1 MTVCGLRFWYCAVL
15 LWVSLPVPLSVIA
28 QDAAT
33 TAEPATTTRAP
44 VDLDP
49 FLRRDAYLDI
59 KISPTGE
66 YYAATVPLEDRTF
79 LAVLRR
85 SDKAVTAKLQIGE
98 DAIVDEFWWVNDE
111 RVMASVAEKL
121 GRNDQPSLTGE
132 LVAVNA
138 DGERGKWL
146 THRYGETYTLMHG
159 TLPGDDRHVL
169 ITAVAYGENP
179 ETVLEKMDVYDGRR
193 RAVSSAPVRNA
204 DFVTD
209 AAGVARFASGA
220 GNNNV
225 RKLYYRERKGADWEL
240 INDESVSGI
249 GEYALGF
256 SADGLTAY
264 LQSERR
270 AGPDAIVAWN
280 PATRERKDVLVDTV
294 VDPYNVLRAVD
305 NDAPVG
311 ARYMHDRVRTRFFDP
326 QSPTAKAY
334 RQLEKA
340 FPDSAVAI
348 TSATKDGKLLLVQV
362 WSDRNPGDFYLF
374 DTEKKQV
381 DLVFS
386 RRKWFEPANL
396 PPTRSVELTARDG
409 LKLHGYLTLPIGS
422 QPGVNQP
429 GANQSGGNRP
439 ATPQPMVLLP
449 HGGPFGIF
457 DEWWYDN
464 ETQMLAAAGYAV
476 LRINY
481 RGSGNYG
488 RAFHVAGARE
498 WGGELQDDLTDAT
511 RWAIAQGIADPKR
524 ICIYGASYGGYAA
537 LMGAAKEPDLYRCA
551 AGYVGVYN
559 LEKMHRDD
567 ARSARSMMH
576 WANDWLGDRKDL
588 AAVSPTELAHKI
600 KVPVFLAAG
609 GKDKRAP
616 VEHTEQMEKALKKV
630 GVPVESLYFPH
641 EGHGFYTEEHQ
652 REFYT
657 KLLAFLSRHLGGATA
672 K

>member
-1 MTVCGLRFWYCAVL
+1 MNAGGWRVWCSAAV
-15 LWVSLPVPLSVIA
+15 LWVSFAAQAQNVAGPVAPGQGDLKQSDQKQSDPA
-28 QDAAT
+28 PADAGQI
-33 TAEPATTTRAP
+33 
-44 VDLDP
+44 DLGP
-49 FLRRDAYLDI
+49 FLRRDGYQDI

-66 YYAATVPLEDRTF
+66 YYAATVPLEDRTI

-98 DAIVDEFWWVNDE
+98 DAIVDQFWWVNDE
-111 RVMASVAEKL
+111 RVMASVAEKI
-121 GRNDQPSLTGE
+121 GRNDQPSRTGE
-132 LVAVNA
+132 LIAVNA

-146 THRYGETYTLMHG
+146 THRYADTYTLMHDD
-159 TLPGDDRHVL
+159 LPGDDRHVL

-204 DFVTD
+204 RFTTD
-209 AAGVARFASGA
+209 RAGVARFAHGSG
-220 GNNNV
+220 NDNI
-225 RKLYYRERKGADWEL
+225 RKLYYREKQGADWVL
-240 INDESVSGI
+240 INDESVSHV

-264 LQSERR
+264 LQTERR
-270 AGPDAIVAWN
+270 TGPDAIVAWN
-280 PATRERKDVLVDTV
+280 PATGERKELLADPV
-294 VDPYNVLRAVD
+294 VDPYSALHAVD
-305 NDAPVG
+305 SDVPVG
-311 ARYMHDRVRTRFFDP
+311 ASFMHDRMRTRFFDP
-326 QSPTAKAY
+326 QSPTAKLY

-374 DTEKKQV
+374 DTAKKQV

-386 RRKWFEPANL
+386 RKRWFKPADL
-396 PPTRSVELTARDG
+396 PPTRGVEIAARDG
-409 LKLHGYLTLPIGS
+409 LALHGYLTLPVGK
-422 QPGVNQP
+422 PA
-429 GANQSGGNRP
+429 GA
-439 ATPQPMVLLP
+439 PQPMVLLP

-476 LRINY
+476 LRVNY

-488 RAFHVAGARE
+488 RRFHQAGARE
-498 WGGELQDDLTDAT
+498 WGGRLQDDLTDAT
-511 RWAIAQGIADPKR
+511 RWAIAQRIADPRR

-567 ARSARSMMH
+567 ARSARSMRN
-576 WANDWLGDRKDL
+576 WANDWLGDRDDM
-588 AAVSPTELAHKI
+588 AAISPTGLAHRI
-600 KVPVFLAAG
+600 KAPVFLAAG
-609 GKDKRAP
+609 GKDVRAP
-616 VEHTEQMEKALKKV
+616 VEHTEQMEKALEKA
-630 GVPVESLYFPH
+630 GVPVESLYFPN
-641 EGHGFYTEEHQ
+641 EGHGFYTEPHQ
-652 REFYT
+652 REFYA

>member
-1 MTVCGLRFWYCAVL
+1 MKTGEWRCWCSAVL
-15 LWVSLPVPLSVIA
+15 LSASLPVLA
-28 QDAAT
+28 QNTAAT
-33 TAEPATTTRAP
+33 

-49 FLRRDAYLDI
+49 FLRRDAYQDI

-66 YYAATVPLEDRTF
+66 YYAATVPLEDRTI

-85 SDKAVTAKLQIGE
+85 SDKTVTAKVQIGE
-98 DAIVDEFWWVNDE
+98 DAIIDEFWWVNDE

-121 GRNDQPSLTGE
+121 GRNDQPSPTGE
-132 LVAVNA
+132 LIAVNV
-138 DGERGKWL
+138 DGKRGKWL
-146 THRYGETYTLMHG
+146 TNRYGETYTLMHDD
-159 TLPGDDRHVL
+159 LPDDERNVL

-179 ETVLEKMDVYDGRR
+179 ETALEKMDVYDGRR
-193 RAVSSAPVRNA
+193 SPVSSAPVRNA
-204 DFVTD
+204 HFTTD
-209 AAGVARFASGA
+209 RAGVARFASGS
-220 GNNNV
+220 GNDNI
-225 RKLYYRERKGADWEL
+225 RKLYYREKQGADWVP
-240 INDESVSGI
+240 INDESASGV
-249 GEYALGF
+249 GQYALGF
-256 SADGLTAY
+256 STDGLTAY
-264 LQSERR
+264 LQTERKT
-270 AGPDAIVAWN
+270 GPDAIVAWN
-280 PATRERKDVLVDTV
+280 PATGERKDVLADPV
-294 VDPYNVLRAVD
+294 VDPLAILYAADTGV
-305 NDAPVG
+305 PVG
-311 ARYMHDRVRTRFFDP
+311 ARYMHDGVHTRFFDP

-340 FPDSAVAI
+340 FPGSAVAI
-348 TSATKDGKLLLVQV
+348 TSATRDGKLLLVQI

-374 DTEKKQV
+374 DTGKKQV

-386 RRKWFEPANL
+386 RRNWFEPADL
-396 PPTRSVELTARDG
+396 PATRSVEIVARDG
-409 LKLHGYLTLPIGS
+409 LKLYGYH
-422 QPGVNQP
+422 
-429 GANQSGGNRP
+429 
-439 ATPQPMVLLP
+439 TPPKGKQTGTPHPMVLLP

-476 LRINY
+476 LRVNY

-488 RAFHVAGARE
+488 RAFHVAGARQ
-498 WGGELQDDLTDAT
+498 WGGKLQDDLTDAT

-551 AGYVGVYN
+551 AGYVGVYD

-567 ARSARSMMH
+567 ARSARSMRH
-576 WANDWLGDRKDL
+576 WANDWLGDREGL
-588 AAVSPTELAHKI
+588 AAVSPTELAHRI
-600 KVPVFLAAG
+600 RIPVFLAAG

-616 VEHTEQMEKALKKV
+616 VEHTEQMEKALKKT

-641 EGHGFYTEEHQ
+641 EGHGFYTEEHR

-657 KLLAFLSRHLGGATA
+657 KLLAFLSHHLGGATA

>member
-1 MTVCGLRFWYCAVL
+1 MNVCGLRLWACAAVL
-15 LWVSLPVPLSVIA
+15 WASVPALA
-28 QDAAT
+28 QDKGVKLD
-33 TAEPATTTRAP
+33 PAQADPRP
-44 VDLDP
+44 VDLQPVDPKSVDLGP
-49 FLRRDAYLDI
+49 FLRRDGYEDI

-66 YYAATVPLEDRTF
+66 YYAATVPLEDRTI
-79 LAVLRR
+79 LVVLRR

-98 DAIVDEFWWVNDE
+98 NAIVDEFWWVNDE
-111 RVMASVAEKL
+111 RVMASVAEKI
-121 GRNDQPSLTGE
+121 GRNDQPSPTGE
-132 LVAVNA
+132 LIAVNV

-146 THRYGETYTLMHG
+146 TNRYADTYTLMHDD
-159 TLPGDDRHVL
+159 LPGDDRHVL

-179 ETVLEKMDVYDGRR
+179 ETVLERMDVYDGRR

-204 DFVTD
+204 RFTTD
-209 AAGVARFASGA
+209 RAGVARFAHGS
-220 GNNNV
+220 GNNNI
-225 RKLYYRERKGADWEL
+225 RKLYYREKQGADWVL
-240 INDESVSGI
+240 INDEAVSLV

-264 LQSERR
+264 LQTERKT
-270 AGPDAIVAWN
+270 GPDAIVAWN
-280 PATRERKDVLVDTV
+280 PATGERKELLADPV
-294 VDPYNVLRAVD
+294 VDPYSALHAVD
-305 NDAPVG
+305 SDVPVG

-326 QSPTAKAY
+326 QSPTAKLY

-362 WSDRNPGDFYLF
+362 WSDRNPGDFYLL
-374 DTEKKQV
+374 DTAKKQV

-386 RRKWFEPANL
+386 RKSWFKPADL
-396 PPTRSVELTARDG
+396 PPTRSVEIAARDG
-409 LKLHGYLTLPIGS
+409 LKLHGYLTLPMGK
-422 QPGVNQP
+422 
-429 GANQSGGNRP
+429 P
-439 ATPQPMVLLP
+439 ASAPQPMVLLP
-449 HGGPFGIF
+449 HGGPFGVF

-476 LRINY
+476 LRVNY

-488 RAFHVAGARE
+488 RGFSLAGARE
-498 WGGELQDDLTDAT
+498 WGGKLQDDLTDAT
-511 RWAIAQGIADPKR
+511 RWAIDQRIADPQR

-559 LEKMHRDD
+559 IEKMHKDNARD
-567 ARSARSMMH
+567 ARWKKH
-576 WANDWLGDRKDL
+576 WTNGWVGDREDMI
-588 AAVSPTELAHKI
+588 AISPTELAHRI

-609 GKDKRAP
+609 GKDLRAP

-641 EGHGFYTEEHQ
+641 EGHGFYTEPHQ

>member
-1 MTVCGLRFWYCAVL
+1 MNVCGLRFWCCAVL
-15 LWVSLPVPLSVIA
+15 LWASVPALA
-28 QDAAT
+28 QDADARID
-33 TAEPATTTRAP
+33 PAQVGPRT
-44 VDLDP
+44 VDLQSVDLTP
-49 FLRRDAYLDI
+49 FLRRDGYQDI

-66 YYAATVPLEDRTF
+66 YYAATVPLEDRTI

-98 DAIVDEFWWVNDE
+98 NAIVDDFWWVNDE
-111 RVMASVAEKL
+111 RVMASVAEKI
-121 GRNDQPSLTGE
+121 GRNDQPSPTGE
-132 LVAVNA
+132 LIAVNV

-146 THRYGETYTLMHG
+146 THRYADTYTLMHDD
-159 TLPGDDRHVL
+159 LPDDDRYVL

-193 RAVSSAPVRNA
+193 RAVSSAPVRSA
-204 DFVTD
+204 RFTTD
-209 AAGVARFASGA
+209 RAGVARFARGA
-220 GNNNV
+220 GNDNV
-225 RKLYYRERKGADWEL
+225 SKLYYREKQGADWVL
-240 INDESVSGI
+240 VNDESVSHVV
-249 GEYALGF
+249 EHALGF

-264 LQSERR
+264 LQTERKT
-270 AGPDAIVAWN
+270 GPDAIVAWN
-280 PATRERKDVLVDTV
+280 PATGERKELLADPV
-294 VDPYNVLRAVD
+294 VDPYTSLRAVD
-305 NDAPVG
+305 SDIPVG
-311 ARYMHDRVRTRFFDP
+311 ASFMHDRVRTRFFDP
-326 QSPTAKAY
+326 QSPTAKVY

-340 FPDSAVAI
+340 FPDSAVAV

-374 DTEKKQV
+374 DTAKKQV

-386 RRKWFEPANL
+386 RKSWFKSADL
-396 PPTRSVELTARDG
+396 APTRSVEIAARDG
-409 LKLHGYLTLPIGS
+409 LKLYGYLTLPMGK
-422 QPGVNQP
+422 QA
-429 GANQSGGNRP
+429 GAS
-439 ATPQPMVLLP
+439 QPMVLLP

-476 LRINY
+476 LRVNY

-488 RAFHVAGARE
+488 RRFHQSGARE
-498 WGGELQDDLTDAT
+498 WGGKLQDDLTDAT
-511 RWAIAQGIADPKR
+511 RWAIDQRIADPQR

-567 ARSARSMMH
+567 ARSARKMLH
-576 WANDWLGDRKDL
+576 WANDWLGDRDDMT
-588 AAVSPTELAHKI
+588 AISPTALAHRI
-600 KVPVFLAAG
+600 EVPVFLAAG
-609 GKDKRAP
+609 GKDLRAP
-616 VEHTEQMEKALKKV
+616 VEHTEQMEKALKKA

-641 EGHGFYTEEHQ
+641 EGHGFYTEPHQ

>member
-1 MTVCGLRFWYCAVL
+1 MKAGEWRCWCSAVL
-15 LWVSLPVPLSVIA
+15 LSASLPVLA
-28 QDAAT
+28 QRAAAT
-33 TAEPATTTRAP
+33 

-49 FLRRDAYLDI
+49 FLRRDTYQDI

-66 YYAATVPLEDRTF
+66 YYAATVPLEDRTI
-79 LAVLRR
+79 LAVVRR
-85 SDKAVTAKLQIGE
+85 SDMAITAKLQIGE
-98 DAIVDEFWWVNDE
+98 DAIVDQFWWVNDE

-121 GRNDQPSLTGE
+121 GRNDQPSPTGE
-132 LVAVNA
+132 LIAVNA

-146 THRYGETYTLMHG
+146 TNRYGETYTLMHDD
-159 TLPGDDRHVL
+159 LPDDERYVL

-204 DFVTD
+204 QFTTD
-209 AAGVARFASGA
+209 RAGVARFASGS
-220 GNNNV
+220 GNDNI
-225 RKLYYRERKGADWEL
+225 RKLYYREKQGADWVL
-240 INDESVSGI
+240 INDESVSRV

-264 LQSERR
+264 LQSERKT
-270 AGPDAIVAWN
+270 GPDAIVAWN
-280 PATRERKDVLVDTV
+280 PATGERKDVLANPV
-294 VDPYNVLRAVD
+294 VDPFDILHTAD
-305 NDAPVG
+305 TGAPVG
-311 ARYMHDRVRTRFFDP
+311 ASYMHDGVRTRFFDP

-340 FPDSAVAI
+340 FPGSAVKI
-348 TSATKDGKLLLVQV
+348 TSSTRDGKLLLVQI

-374 DTEKKQV
+374 DTGKKQV

-386 RRKWFEPANL
+386 RRKWFEPADL
-396 PPTRSVELTARDG
+396 PPTRSVEIVARDG
-409 LKLHGYLTLPIGS
+409 LKLYGYLTPPKGT
-422 QPGVNQP
+422 QPGM
-429 GANQSGGNRP
+429 
-439 ATPQPMVLLP
+439 PQPMVLLP

-476 LRINY
+476 LRVNY

-488 RAFHVAGARE
+488 CAFHVS
-498 WGGELQDDLTDAT
+498 GGKLQDDLTDAT

-551 AGYVGVYN
+551 AGYVGVYD
-559 LEKMHRDD
+559 LEKKHRDD
-567 ARSARSMMH
+567 ARSARSMRH
-576 WANDWLGDRKDL
+576 WANDWLGDREGL
-588 AAVSPTELAHKI
+588 AAVSPTELAHRI
-600 KVPVFLAAG
+600 RIPVFLAAG

-616 VEHTEQMEKALKKV
+616 VEHTEQMEKALKKA

-641 EGHGFYTEEHQ
+641 EGHGFYTEEHR

-657 KLLAFLSRHLGGATA
+657 KLLAFLSHHLGGATA

>member
-1 MTVCGLRFWYCAVL
+1 MKVCGLRFWYCAAL
-15 LWVSLPVPLSVIA
+15 LWASLPVTLPVIA
-28 QDAAT
+28 QDAAI
-33 TAEPATTTRAP
+33 TAELAATERGR

-49 FLRRDAYLDI
+49 FLRRDTYQDI
-59 KISPTGE
+59 KISPTGD
-66 YYAATVPLEDRTF
+66 YFAATVPLEDRTI

-85 SDKAVTAKLQIGE
+85 SDMAVTAKLQIGE
-98 DAIVDEFWWVNDE
+98 DTIIDQFWWVNDE

-121 GRNDQPSLTGE
+121 GRNDQPSPTGE
-132 LVAVNA
+132 LIAVNV

-146 THRYGETYTLMHG
+146 TSRYGETHTLMHD
-159 TLPGDDRHVL
+159 TLRDDDRHVL
-169 ITAVAYGENP
+169 IKAVAYSENP
-179 ETVLEKMDVYDGRR
+179 HTVLEQMDVYDGRR
-193 RAVSSAPVRNA
+193 RAVASAPVRNA

-209 AAGVARFASGA
+209 GAGVARFASGS

-225 RKLYYRERKGADWEL
+225 RKLYYREKWGADWVL
-240 INDESVSGI
+240 INDESVSGV
-249 GEYALGF
+249 GEHALGF

-264 LQSERR
+264 LQSERK

-280 PATRERKDVLVDTV
+280 PTTGERKELLVDPV
-294 VDPYNVLRAVD
+294 VDPSSVVRAVD
-305 NDAPVG
+305 SGAPIG
-311 ARYMHDRVRTRFFDP
+311 ARYMHDGVRTRFFDA

-334 RQLEKA
+334 RQLEKG

-348 TSATKDGKLLLVQV
+348 TSATKDGKLLLVQI

-381 DLVFS
+381 DPMFS
-386 RRKWFEPANL
+386 RREWFEPANP

-409 LKLHGYLTLPIGS
+409 LKLHGYLTLPMGR

-429 GANQSGGNRP
+429 GANQPDVNQPG
-439 ATPQPMVLLP
+439 APQPMVLLP
-449 HGGPFGIF
+449 HGGPFGVF

-476 LRINY
+476 LRVNY

-488 RAFHVAGARE
+488 RAFHLAGARE

-567 ARSARSMMH
+567 ARSARRMMH
-576 WANDWLGDRKDL
+576 WANDWLGDRKDM
-588 AAVSPTELAHKI
+588 AAVSPTELAHRIKI
-600 KVPVFLAAG
+600 PVFLAAG

-616 VEHTEQMEKALKKV
+616 VEHTEQMEQALKKV
-630 GVPVESLYFPH
+630 GVPVESL
-641 EGHGFYTEEHQ
+641 
-652 REFYT
+652 
-657 KLLAFLSRHLGGATA
+657 
-672 K
+672 